1 MAKVMFFGLGAV
13 ASVMATAWYEL
24 CEKYGLDKPTFIF
37 IVRNKTK
44 SIEYL
49 WKSLKVLER
58 SVFIEIRDF
67 NNLEA
72 EILEN
77 KDAFTDVDLCI
88 NASLPD
94 FNATIQRIS
103 LAIGANYCDLASDMY
118 NRETLETLSFLQFQ
132 YDDEFRTK
140 RIFSLINLGVS
151 PGLTNFLVGEKIL
164 AWQKLSPAVDIRS
177 VDIFLLEDI
186 VSEKIIFSWSPKVA
200 IEELKQ
206 QPRYLE
212 KGNLSSIEPFSQ
224 SQDYQFLFRNILTTE
239 YPIFQ
244 EEVLSLH
251 RSFPNIPNIKIYT
264 GGGEIEIIKTLYQLN
279 LLSEANVD
287 CAGNQAS
294 IARIL
299 DSILPGILS
308 PKQVHE
314 IVMQN
319 LIKHAQFAAS
329 IELVFS
335 ISEKGFS
342 DKDGLIVEKL
352 GVYFNDYMQLKDTN
366 YAGATYISYPTGV
379 SAAVLLF
386 HTYLSWLNSNHKIV
400 GVMTSEVIPSLLN
413 PDSIEN
419 IKKDLVSYRLIFTTE
434 LSKK

>member
-44 SIEYL
+44 AIEYL

-58 SVFIEIRDF
+58 SVFVEISDF

-72 EILEN
+72 EILKN
-77 KDAFTDVDLCI
+77 KDAFIGVDLCI

-94 FNATIQRIS
+94 FNAPIQRIS
-103 LAIGANYCDLASDMY
+103 LAIGSHYCDLASDMY
-118 NRETLETLSFLQFQ
+118 NNETLEKLSFLQFQ
-132 YDDEFRTK
+132 YYDDFRA
-140 RIFSLINLGVS
+140 RGVFSLINIGVS

-164 AWQKLSPAVDIRS
+164 AWQRLSPAVDIRS
-177 VDIFLLEDI
+177 IDIFLLEDI
-186 VSEKIIFSWSPKVA
+186 VSEKILFSWSPKVA

-206 QPRYLE
+206 HPRYLE
-212 KGNLSSIEPFSQ
+212 KGRLSSIEPFSQ
-224 SQDYQFLFRNILTTE
+224 SQEYQFLFRNILTTE

-251 RSFPNIPNIKIYT
+251 NSFPNIPNIKIYT
-264 GGGEIEIIKTLYQLN
+264 GGGEVEIIKTLYQLN
-279 LLSEANVD
+279 LLSEARVD
-287 CAGNQAS
+287 CAGNEAS
-294 IARIL
+294 LTKIL

-314 IVMQN
+314 IVMQK

-329 IELVFS
+329 IEIVLG
-335 ISEKGFS
+335 ISEKSFG
-342 DKDGLIVEKL
+342 GTEELIVEKL
-352 GVYFNDYMQLKDTN
+352 GIYFNDYIQLKDTN
-366 YAGATYISYPTGV
+366 YAGSTYISYPTGV

-400 GVMTSEVIPSLLN
+400 GVITSEAIPALLN
-413 PDSIEN
+413 PDSVEN
-419 IKKDLVSYRLIFTTE
+419 IKKDLVSYRLIFTSE